1 MKMRKPLLLAAFIF
15 IAIASFGQARSVTA
29 EYQKISQPAM
39 EIEIPFPEKTVVKSF
54 IDYFERLGYKGKETK
69 GYYTFKEVR
78 LPKIGPGIYD
88 IYFKADR
95 KSRREKDNTILTFL
109 LSNGYEKFLSGSEND
124 SVINNAKQ
132 FLNEQQN
139 NVAAFDLEM
148 QITAQDE
155 ITKKE
160 EKRLANLLE
169 DGVDLVKKKEKIES
183 EIQDNIQKKAAQK
196 AELEKQM
203 LIFETLKNKRKQ

>member
-1 MKMRKPLLLAAFIF
+1 MKKSLLLAAITFIS
-15 IAIASFGQARSVTA
+15 IAAVAQARSTTA
-29 EYQKISQPAM
+29 EYQKINQPAI
-39 EIEIPFPEKTVVKSF
+39 EIEIPFPEKTVAKSF
-54 IDYFERLGYKGKETK
+54 VDYFEHLGYKGKETK

-78 LPKIGPGIYD
+78 LPKIGSGIYD
-88 IYFKADR
+88 IYFKTDR

-109 LSNGYEKFLSGSEND
+109 VSTGYEKFLSETEND

-160 EKRLANLLE
+160 DKRLANLLE
-169 DGVDLVKKKEKIES
+169 DGVNLVKKKEKIES
-183 EIQDNIQKKAAQK
+183 EIQDNIKKKAAQK
-196 AELEKQM
+196 AELEKQL
-203 LIFETLKNKRKQ
+203 LIFETLKSKRKQ

>member
-1 MKMRKPLLLAAFIF
+1 MF
-15 IAIASFGQARSVTA
+15 
-29 EYQKISQPAM
+29 KIINKRFCNSL
-39 EIEIPFPEKTVVKSF
+39 F
-54 IDYFERLGYKGKETK
+54 RKGKETK
-69 GYYTFKEVR
+69 GYYTFKDVR
-78 LPKIGPGIYD
+78 LPKIGPAIYD
-88 IYFKADR
+88 IYFKTDR

-109 LSNGYEKFLSGSEND
+109 VSTGYEKFLNETEND

-160 EKRLANLLE
+160 DKKLANLLE
-169 DGVDLVKKKEKIES
+169 DGVNLVKKKERIES
-183 EIQDNIQKKAAQK
+183 DIQDNIKKKASQK
-196 AELEKQM
+196 AALEKQM
-203 LIFETLKNKRKQ
+203 LIFETLKSKRKQ

>member
-1 MKMRKPLLLAAFIF
+1 MRKSLLLAALIF
-15 IAIASFGQARSVTA
+15 IAVASFAQARSVTA
-29 EYQKISQPAM
+29 EYQKIKQPAI

-54 IDYFERLGYKGKETK
+54 VDYFERLGYKGKETK

-78 LPKIGPGIYD
+78 LPKMGPGIYD
-88 IYFKADR
+88 IYFKADP

-109 LSNGYEKFLSGSEND
+109 LSNGYEKFLSGAEND
-124 SVINNAKQ
+124 SVISNAKQ

-139 NVAAFDLEM
+139 NVTAFDLEM
-148 QITAQDE
+148 QISAQDE

-160 EKRLANLLE
+160 DKKLANLSA
-169 DGVDLVKKKEKIES
+169 DGVDLVKKKERIES
-183 EIQDNIQKKAAQK
+183 DIQENIKKKAAQK
-196 AELEKQM
+196 AEVEKQM

>member
-1 MKMRKPLLLAAFIF
+1 MRKTLLLAALIF
-15 IAIASFGQARSVTA
+15 IAVASFAQARSVTA
-29 EYQKISQPAM
+29 EYQKINQPAI

-54 IDYFERLGYKGKETK
+54 VDYFEHLGYKGKETK
-69 GYYTFKEVR
+69 GYFTFKEVR

-139 NVAAFDLEM
+139 NVATFDLEM
-148 QITAQDE
+148 QITTQDE
-155 ITKKE
+155 IIKKE
-160 EKRLANLLE
+160 DKKLANLLE
-169 DGVDLVKKKEKIES
+169 DGVDLAKKKEKIES

-196 AELEKQM
+196 AALEKQM

>member
-1 MKMRKPLLLAAFIF
+1 M
-15 IAIASFGQARSVTA
+15 
-29 EYQKISQPAM
+29 
-39 EIEIPFPEKTVVKSF
+39 
-54 IDYFERLGYKGKETK
+54 GYKGKETK
-69 GYYTFKEVR
+69 GYYIFKEVR
-78 LPKIGPGIYD
+78 LPKIGSGIYD
-88 IYFKADR
+88 IYFKTDR

-109 LSNGYEKFLSGSEND
+109 VSTGYEKFLSETEND

-160 EKRLANLLE
+160 DKRLANLLE
-169 DGVDLVKKKEKIES
+169 DGVNLVKKKEKIES
-183 EIQDNIQKKAAQK
+183 EIQDNIKKKAAQK
-196 AELEKQM
+196 AELEKQL
-203 LIFETLKNKRKQ
+203 LIFETLKSKRKQ

>member
-1 MKMRKPLLLAAFIF
+1 MKMRKSLLLAALIF
-15 IAIASFGQARSVTA
+15 IAVASFAQARSVTA
-29 EYQKISQPAM
+29 EYQKIKQPAI

-54 IDYFERLGYKGKETK
+54 VDYFERLGYKGKETK

-78 LPKIGPGIYD
+78 LPKMGPGIYD
-88 IYFKADR
+88 IYFKADP

-109 LSNGYEKFLSGSEND
+109 LSNGYEKFLSGAEND
-124 SVINNAKQ
+124 SVISNAKQ

-139 NVAAFDLEM
+139 NVTAFDLEM
-148 QITAQDE
+148 QISAQDE

-160 EKRLANLLE
+160 DKKLANLSA
-169 DGVDLVKKKEKIES
+169 DGVDLVKKKERIES
-183 EIQDNIQKKAAQK
+183 DIQENIKKKAAQK
-196 AELEKQM
+196 AEVEKQM

>member
-1 MKMRKPLLLAAFIF
+1 MKMRKSLLLATLIF
-15 IAIASFGQARSVTA
+15 IAVASFAQARSVTA
-29 EYQKISQPAM
+29 EYQKIKQPAI

-54 IDYFERLGYKGKETK
+54 VDYFERLGYKGKETK

-78 LPKIGPGIYD
+78 LPKMGPGIYD
-88 IYFKADR
+88 IYFKADP

-109 LSNGYEKFLSGSEND
+109 LSNGYEKFLSGAEND
-124 SVINNAKQ
+124 SVISNAKQ

-139 NVAAFDLEM
+139 NVTAFDLEM
-148 QITAQDE
+148 QISAQDE

-160 EKRLANLLE
+160 DKKLANLSA
-169 DGVDLVKKKEKIES
+169 DGVDLVKKKERIES
-183 EIQDNIQKKAAQK
+183 DIQENIKKKAAQK
-196 AELEKQM
+196 AEVEKQM